1 MADEKKSYPK
11 IPRNNWFLLRD
22 KFKQRTPEK
31 VSPSYVATALGMSE
45 ASASANIIPPLKTFG
60 LIDEDGKPTDLI
72 FDWRDDEKYPAVCK
86 TIFESVYPQEIRDLF
101 HDPTNIKVGDIES
114 WFARQTKSG
123 EAAAK
128 KSAATYVMLLE
139 ADLSKAK
146 ATKEPK
152 ASRQNGGTEKKTVKP
167 PAQKAAASHATKKG
181 ERQDIP
187 PARETLDTGGKST
200 FSPNLHVDIQIHIS
214 PDSSPEQIDKI
225 FESMAKHLPFKG

>member
-1 MADEKKSYPK
+1 MADKKSYPK

-60 LIDEDGKPTDLI
+60 LIDDEGKPTDLA
-72 FDWRDDEKYPAVCK
+72 FEWRDDEKYPEVCK
-86 TIFESVYPQEIRDLF
+86 TIFESMYPQELRDIF
-101 HDPTNIKVGDIES
+101 HDPADINVKGIES

-128 KSAATYVMLLE
+128 KSAAAYVMLLE
-139 ADLSKAK
+139 ADLLKAK
-146 ATKEPK
+146 AAKEPK
-152 ASRQNGGTEKKTVKP
+152 SSKQNGKAERKAVKP
-167 PAQKAAASHATKKG
+167 IAQKTAAS
-181 ERQDIP
+181 P
-187 PARETLDTGGKST
+187 PTRRTGGQETSLGPETHDAGGKSA
-200 FSPNLHVDIQIHIS
+200 FSPKVHVDIQIHIS